1 MKDIK
6 AATMVIAQ
14 KSQANDELGNDLV
27 QANRLIVNFNN
38 QHEAVT
44 QEVCFLSCKFIFEV
58 SIYFSSFKMVQFYHV
73 GIN

>member
-44 QEVCFLSCKFIFEV
+44 QEVSIFLLGPQGDAILSCW
-58 SIYFSSFKMVQFYHV
+58 
-73 GIN
+73 